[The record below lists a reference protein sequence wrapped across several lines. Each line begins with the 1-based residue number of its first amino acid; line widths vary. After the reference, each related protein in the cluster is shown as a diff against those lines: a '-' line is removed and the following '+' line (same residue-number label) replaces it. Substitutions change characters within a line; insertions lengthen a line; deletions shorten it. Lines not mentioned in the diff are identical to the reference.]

1 MDLHPLDR
9 ERSGG
14 VAEPVDLEAA
24 GGGTG
29 GERKRP
35 PRRMVSAT
43 SARHRC
49 SLQRCPLLQ
58 EAPKRRG

>member
-35 PRRMVSAT
+35 PRRMVSAP
-43 SARHRC
+43 S
-49 SLQRCPLLQ
+49 
-58 EAPKRRG
+58 